1 MPAKTQ
7 QVMVVDKH
15 LFILK
20 NYLLWQWDAEKKDF
34 VRMYMPKNMPYAQYI
49 KTATVSPLQK
59 ALYVYNDERGGEMY
73 RYDVTTGEW
82 MALHAGYAFNLEA
95 LYFDD
100 EMHALRAVS
109 SRGLHLTQF
118 LKMDH
123 KGKVQIGRAHV

>member
-1 MPAKTQ
+1 
-7 QVMVVDKH
+7 
-15 LFILK
+15 
-20 NYLLWQWDAEKKDF
+20 
-34 VRMYMPKNMPYAQYI
+34 
-49 KTATVSPLQK
+49 
-59 ALYVYNDERGGEMY
+59 
-73 RYDVTTGEW
+73 

-123 KGKVQIGRAHV
+123 KGKVLQALPIKSKISFDKKHWKWELHKQQDAYAMRFYQTVKPNGQDVLLEL